1 MIDIILF
8 HAFKHHYLYNIEWL
22 KRNLGQWNEENSLLL
37 KSIGASQLDY
47 YVGFLSVE
55 EIKSEVSNYLHANG
69 LDTKEKYEKWITDNK
84 GFREITLS
92 DKSVW
97 TLRMV
102 DKDTFVHIHPSR
114 YSPHTIRI
122 KANILKTVLCVL
134 LFEDS
139 REQPLD
145 IRLVNKYRTDYLNLS
160 PIALNGIHAELEK
173 VFNLFYRYS

>member
-1 MIDIILF
+1 MTDIILF
-8 HAFKHHYLYNIEWL
+8 HAFKHHYLYHIEWL
-22 KRNLGQWNEENSLLL
+22 KENVGKWNKENSLLL

-47 YVGFLSVE
+47 YIGSLSVE
-55 EIKSEVSNYLHANG
+55 EIKSEVSNYLHTNG
-69 LDTKEKYEKWITDNK
+69 LDTKEKYEKWITDNN

-97 TLRMV
+97 TLRMI
-102 DKDTFVHIHPSR
+102 DKDAFVHVHPSR

-134 LFEDS
+134 LFDGF

-145 IRLVNKYRTDYLNLS
+145 IRLINRYRTDYLNLS
-160 PIALNGIHAELEK
+160 PMAPNSVHHELEK
-173 VFNLFYRYS
+173 VFNLFLNP